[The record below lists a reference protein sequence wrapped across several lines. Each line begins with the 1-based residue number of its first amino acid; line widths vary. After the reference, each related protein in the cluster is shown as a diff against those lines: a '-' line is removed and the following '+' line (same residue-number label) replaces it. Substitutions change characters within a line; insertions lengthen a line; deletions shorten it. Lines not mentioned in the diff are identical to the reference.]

1 VCFVCRQGCHEI
13 QPADVVLFEGIL
25 AFYFAPLR
33 ELFDVRLFVDL
44 DADTRLAMRGTA
56 RQCALFRLE
65 WLVEVTGFI
74 LGG

>member
-1 VCFVCRQGCHEI
+1 MTLSDCRQGSHEI

-44 DADTRLAMRGTA
+44 DADTRLAMRGTTCWCVVLTQQSGWW
-56 RQCALFRLE
+56 RFHL
-65 WLVEVTGFI
+65 
-74 LGG
+74 